1 MQAVHTKR
9 PGQAVPLDS
18 ARFLPL
24 QRAASDR
31 WETLE
36 EELETSVEVRRT
48 GGFTIAETEEQ
59 YQELRDKHGWEAAA
73 GIHTEI
79 LDGDAARA
87 ALPLLGPTV
96 AAATWCDLDG
106 YANPLKVTPAYLDSA
121 TRHGGRTVAFAPV
134 RRITRNGDGW
144 RVVAGRGAAERVVDT
159 PVVVDVAGAWLGEIA
174 AMAGITL
181 RMTPVAIQ
189 MHATVRSSATMSHLV
204 QHIGEGLSVKQVT
217 AGNLLIGGGWPA
229 LSMDLA
235 GRSDASLD
243 SLVGN
248 VALAVRVLPFIRDLR
263 LLRMWAGPLAAT
275 PDEMPVIGEVP
286 GAPGFYVAGG
296 TYAFTFAPLWG
307 DAALPDRGEAAAGRR
322 LRPRPRPADGAVEPG
337 RQRPRT
343 GKPPGQKEQAV
354 LTSPRLRPTSE
365 PETLWLTG
373 GHVVDVRSGRIRRN
387 VNVLVAAGRIEKIT
401 ADAPPPGARI
411 VELGGRYLMPGLIS
425 VHTHLSVLYPFSA
438 TDESENPGLTALRA
452 LSRAQDALVAGVTT
466 IRCVHEQNRA
476 DLLVRTAADQGWVA
490 APRIVGAGR
499 AISTTGGHGKGADCS
514 YADGHDGFLRAARQ
528 ELDAGADLLKI
539 FITGGIAHQESRS
552 PARR

>member
-1 MQAVHTKR
+1 MTTRTADAVIVGAGVLGASVASHLARSGHRVLVLDRGAPGREGSGTTAGNLHMQAVHTKR

-48 GGFTIAETEEQ
+48 GGFTIAETDEQ
-59 YQELRDKHGWEAAA
+59 CRELHDKHGWEAAA
-73 GIHTEI
+73 GIPTEI

-121 TRHGGRTVAFAPV
+121 ARHGGRTLAFAPV

-144 RVVAGRGAAERVVDT
+144 RVVAGHGAAERVVDT
-159 PVVVDVAGAWLGEIA
+159 PVVVDVAGPWLGEIA

-204 QHIGEGLSVKQVT
+204 QHIGEGLSVKQVA

-235 GRSDASLD
+235 GRSGTSLD

-307 DAALPDRGEAAAGRR
+307 ET
-322 LRPRPRPADGAVEPG
+322 LRCLIE
-337 RQRPRT
+337 
-343 GKPPGQKEQAV
+343 GKPPPVDISDLGPGRLMVPAGGSARDNGLEQ
-354 LTSPRLRPTSE
+354 
-365 PETLWLTG
+365 
-373 GHVVDVRSGRIRRN
+373 
-387 VNVLVAAGRIEKIT
+387 
-401 ADAPPPGARI
+401 
-411 VELGGRYLMPGLIS
+411 
-425 VHTHLSVLYPFSA
+425 
-438 TDESENPGLTALRA
+438 ENP
-452 LSRAQDALVAGVTT
+452 QDRRSK
-466 IRCVHEQNRA
+466 RC
-476 DLLVRTAADQGWVA
+476 
-490 APRIVGAGR
+490 
-499 AISTTGGHGKGADCS
+499 
-514 YADGHDGFLRAARQ
+514 
-528 ELDAGADLLKI
+528 
-539 FITGGIAHQESRS
+539 
-552 PARR
+552 

>member
-1 MQAVHTKR
+1 MSTRTADAVIVGAGVLGASVASHLARSGHRVLVLERGAPGREGSGTTAGNLHMQAVHTKR

-121 TRHGGRTVAFAPV
+121 ARHGGRTVAFAPV

-159 PVVVDVAGAWLGEIA
+159 PVVVDVAGPWLGEIA
-174 AMAGITL
+174 ALAGITL

-204 QHIGEGLSVKQVT
+204 QHIGEGLSVKQVA

-235 GRSDASLD
+235 GRSDTSLD

-307 DAALPDRGEAAAGRR
+307 ET
-322 LRPRPRPADGAVEPG
+322 LRCLIE
-337 RQRPRT
+337 
-343 GKPPGQKEQAV
+343 GKPP
-354 LTSPRLRPTSE
+354 P
-365 PETLWLTG
+365 
-373 GHVVDVRSGRIRRN
+373 VDVSDLGPGRLMERWGQQDNGPEQENHQDRRS
-387 VNVLVAAGRIEKIT
+387 K
-401 ADAPPPGARI
+401 
-411 VELGGRYLMPGLIS
+411 
-425 VHTHLSVLYPFSA
+425 
-438 TDESENPGLTALRA
+438 
-452 LSRAQDALVAGVTT
+452 
-466 IRCVHEQNRA
+466 RC
-476 DLLVRTAADQGWVA
+476 
-490 APRIVGAGR
+490 
-499 AISTTGGHGKGADCS
+499 
-514 YADGHDGFLRAARQ
+514 
-528 ELDAGADLLKI
+528 
-539 FITGGIAHQESRS
+539 
-552 PARR
+552 

>member
-1 MQAVHTKR
+1 MTTQTADAVIVGAGVLGASVASHLAGAGHKVIVLERGAPGREGSGTTAGNLHMQAVHTRR

-36 EELETSVEVRRT
+36 QELETSVEVRRT
-48 GGFTIAETEEQ
+48 GGFTIAESEEQ
-59 YQELRDKHGWEAAA
+59 CQELRDKHVWEAAA
-73 GIHTEI
+73 GIPTEI

-106 YANPLKVTPAYLDSA
+106 YANPLKVTPAYLDAA
-121 TRHGGRTVAFAPV
+121 TRHGARTMAFAPV
-134 RRITRNGDGW
+134 RRITRNEGGW
-144 RVVAGRGAAERVVDT
+144 RVVAGHGAAEQVVDT
-159 PVVVDVAGAWLGEIA
+159 PVVVDVAGPWLGEIA

-189 MHATVRSSATMSHLV
+189 MHATVRSPATMSHLV
-204 QHIGEGLSVKQVT
+204 QHIGEGLSVKQVA

-235 GRSDASLD
+235 GRSDTSLN

-307 DAALPDRGEAAAGRR
+307 ET
-322 LRPRPRPADGAVEPG
+322 LRCLVE
-337 RQRPRT
+337 
-343 GKPPGQKEQAV
+343 GKPPPVEISDLGPGRLMERRSQEDNGSEQENHQD
-354 LTSPRLRPTSE
+354 R
-365 PETLWLTG
+365 
-373 GHVVDVRSGRIRRN
+373 RS
-387 VNVLVAAGRIEKIT
+387 K
-401 ADAPPPGARI
+401 
-411 VELGGRYLMPGLIS
+411 
-425 VHTHLSVLYPFSA
+425 
-438 TDESENPGLTALRA
+438 
-452 LSRAQDALVAGVTT
+452 
-466 IRCVHEQNRA
+466 RC
-476 DLLVRTAADQGWVA
+476 
-490 APRIVGAGR
+490 
-499 AISTTGGHGKGADCS
+499 
-514 YADGHDGFLRAARQ
+514 
-528 ELDAGADLLKI
+528 
-539 FITGGIAHQESRS
+539 
-552 PARR
+552 